1 MHTSL
6 PQHQEHAR
14 HKACVA
20 LRMFTTVVPQILLEE
35 APTPASTRWDESV
48 GKSALAP
55 DVRLPRSGNWAR
67 HHRLI
72 KT

>member
-1 MHTSL
+1 MHASL

-48 GKSALAP
+48 G
-55 DVRLPRSGNWAR
+55 
-67 HHRLI
+67 
-72 KT
+72 